1 MVDHDDANWLK
12 PAWEQ
17 FRARLKSDRLAHAL
31 LLQGPGGIAKSQ
43 LARKIASSLLCL
55 KTQNDEACGACR
67 SCNLLHGGAHP
78 EQFLVAPEEDS
89 RDIKIKQIR
98 GLIEHLS
105 LTTTIS
111 SRKVALIN
119 PAERMN
125 PNSANALLKTLEEP
139 PGSSVIILVSSDPTR
154 LPVTIRS
161 RTQSL
166 LVAPPSLEEGAE
178 WLERAGNLTPEQ
190 ASQALTAAGGAP
202 LRALDYQCRE
212 LVPAYFELK
221 EQLHSLRSTP
231 DGVAAASAQLRDYDP
246 DALWLWLS
254 QSAGD
259 RLRSAD
265 RGASHRGLLADLQ
278 KKADRNRNLVKTAVR
293 GDLLLRDWL
302 IEWSLPGR
310 S

>member
-1 MVDHDDANWLK
+1 MVDDHNANWLK

-31 LLQGPGGIAKSQ
+31 LLRGPGGIAKSQ

-55 KTQNDEACGACR
+55 ETRNDEACGTCR
-67 SCNLLHGGAHP
+67 SCNLLQGGAHP
-78 EQFLVAPEEDS
+78 EQFLVAPEDDS
-89 RDIKIKQIR
+89 QDIKIKQIR
-98 GLIEHLS
+98 GLIEQLS

-111 SRKVALIN
+111 PRKVALIN

-125 PNSANALLKTLEEP
+125 SNSANALLKTLEEP

-166 LVAPPSLEEGAE
+166 LVAPHSLEEGAV
-178 WLERAGNLTPEQ
+178 WLVRTGELTPEQ

-202 LRALDYQCRE
+202 LRALDYQRRE

-221 EQLHSLRSTP
+221 EQLHRLRSSP
-231 DGVAAASAQLRDYDP
+231 EGVAAASTQLRDFDP
-246 DALWLWLS
+246 DALCLWLS
-254 QSAGD
+254 QSASD
-259 RLRSAD
+259 RLRSAG
-265 RGASHRGLLADLQ
+265 RGASGRGFLADLQ

-302 IEWSLPGR
+302 IEWSLPGL